1 MSHPRVRGYHHVL
14 RTLGGER
21 HWGIAAGITSAE
33 IAAYVGAAVAVV
45 GAGVSTYAQIQQSE
59 QQAALA
65 RAVQKQKDIEA
76 QTAVDTA
83 KFEETQHRRRITL
96 LMGQQQATYA
106 ASGLDPSIGTPLI
119 REIDLAKQGELE
131 ALSVRRGG
139 SIEAS
144 SSRFESNIAK
154 FQAGVY
160 SSRMPLTIAGGV
172 LQASAAGYSAYST
185 ARGRQVKKPS
195 VLSDDLVGPS

>member
-1 MSHPRVRGYHHVL
+1 MRGHHHTIKL
-14 RTLGGER
+14 HNEKR
-21 HWGIAAGITSAE
+21 HWGIAAGITAAE

-45 GAGVSTYAQIQQSE
+45 GAGVGTYMAVQQSE

-65 RAVQKQKDIEA
+65 KAVQKQKDIEA
-76 QTAVDTA
+76 QAATETA

-106 ASGLDPSIGTPLI
+106 ASGLDPSQGTPLI

-131 ALSVRRGG
+131 ALSIRRGG

-144 SSRFESNIAK
+144 SSRFEANIAK

-172 LQASAAGYSAYST
+172 LQASAAGLDAYST
-185 ARGRQVKKPS
+185 ARGKQTRKPS
-195 VLSDDLVGPS
+195 VVSDLVGPA